1 MTYGEKMAANPD
13 TIGALQ
19 RLGLNQYEAKAYYAL
34 SMFGDHTAGRLSE
47 RADLPRPRVYDV
59 LERLQDKGFVLIQK
73 GRPVKYSAIPL
84 SEAVQTL
91 KKIKQSDLAGE
102 LTRIDELSGS
112 LQSKLKASASA
123 NAPTADAVWTLHGRE
138 AIYSKIGSM
147 ISGAKNH
154 VTVVSTPEGAISKWN
169 AHSKELTKAKKRG
182 VEIKFITPLSS
193 DAAGEIT
200 KIASLH
206 TKEMPTRM
214 VLSDDQALVFLS
226 DNKAKP
232 EDEIGVWL
240 KSPHLVETFKHAI
253 GK

>member
-1 MTYGEKMAANPD
+1 MTYGERMAANPD

-19 RLGLNQYEAKAYYAL
+19 RLGLNQYESKAYYAL
-34 SMFGDHTAGRLSE
+34 SIFGDHTAGRLSE

-91 KKIKQSDLAGE
+91 KKLKQSELAGE
-102 LTRIDELSGS
+102 LTRIDELSGT
-112 LQSKLKASASA
+112 LHNKLRATAAA

-138 AIYSKIGSM
+138 AIYSKIGAM
-147 ISGAKNH
+147 ISHAKTH
-154 VTVVSTPEGAISKWN
+154 VTIVSTPEGALSKWN
-169 AHSKELTKAKKRG
+169 AHSKELSKAKTRG
-182 VEIKFITPLSS
+182 VEIKFVTPLSN
-193 DAAGEIT
+193 DAAGELT

-226 DNKAKP
+226 DNKSKP

-240 KSPHLVETFKHAI
+240 KSPHIVETFKQAI